1 MHRILFQKE
10 SYNTRIEA
18 LMNKEFGKDRHEK
31 HAYRF
36 RNGIP
41 AAKGLS
47 FVMMENNIL
56 VGSLR
61 FWSVVMK
68 SNHLTDYNVL
78 LLGPIAVQR
87 EFQGIGLGVQL
98 MQHGIKA
105 AQNLGFKAVIL
116 IGDEAYYKKIGFSK
130 LVAEHLK
137 IDGFDDYDRLLG
149 LEFEEGHLTS
159 QNWHLNPAE
168 LLNKQKVA

>member
-10 SYNTRIEA
+10 SYNTRIES
-18 LMNKEFGKDRHEK
+18 LMDKEFGKDRHKK

-36 RNGIP
+36 RDGIP

-47 FVMMENNIL
+47 FVMMENNNLI
-56 VGSLR
+56 GSLR
-61 FWSVVMK
+61 FWSIMMK
-68 SNHLTDYNVL
+68 SEHLTDYNVL

-98 MQHGIKA
+98 MKHGIKA
-105 AQNLGFKAVIL
+105 AKNLGFKAVIL
-116 IGDEAYYKKIGFSK
+116 VGDEAYYKKVGFSK
-130 LVAEHLK
+130 PTAEHLK

-149 LEFEEGHLTS
+149 LELKRGI
-159 QNWHLNPAE
+159 
-168 LLNKQKVA
+168 